1 MKPEFKTMHGNE
13 YSTPQAVF
21 NYFNKIYNF
30 THDLAASDLN
40 YKCNNY
46 FTMENDSLS
55 KDWHK
60 LEGYLWLNPPYSPL
74 RPWIEK
80 AQKEADL
87 GAKVCLLV
95 PPFLN
100 TKYIHNRLPNKIIYI
115 VGRLAFEREGQAQKA
130 NTKDSVLL
138 VFNDDVVR
146 GASSWLSRS
155 ELLKETL

>member
-1 MKPEFKTMHGNE
+1 MKQEFKTMHGNE

-30 THDLAASDLN
+30 THDLSASDLN
-40 YKCNNY
+40 YKCNNSL
-46 FTMENDSLS
+46 TKDSHLT
-55 KDWHK
+55 
-60 LEGYLWLNPPYSPL
+60 YAILWLNPPYSPL

-80 AQKEADL
+80 AQK
-87 GAKVCLLV
+87 G
-95 PPFLN
+95 
-100 TKYIHNRLPNKIIYI
+100 
-115 VGRLAFEREGQAQKA
+115 